1 RRSTLESPLSLTS
14 TTPGTEASASRSC
27 GVAERRKVVWN
38 VDVSAPRE
46 RSRTEPWTKRSP
58 WFRSAPSSHTSWP
71 SRRRR
76 ELMNSVRPPPREVS
90 VELRRLNHRT
100 DARGGT
106 GRLPAHLDGEE
117 DGAAPRRSDQVC
129 HDLDRRGLSRA
140 VRTEEPEGRALRDG
154 EIEGLQGREV
164 TVLLAQPLQV
174 NRDFAGD

>member
-1 RRSTLESPLSLTS
+1 RSTLESPLSLTS

-27 GVAERRKVVWN
+27 GVGERRKVVWN

-46 RSRTEPWTKRSP
+46 RARTEPGTKSSP
-58 WFRSAPSSHTSWP
+58 WFRSATSSHTSWTSP
-71 SRRRR
+71 RRW
-76 ELMNSVRPPPREVS
+76 ELMKIVRPSPVSNLITLRTSAMPPA
-90 VELRRLNHRT
+90 
-100 DARGGT
+100 AR
-106 GRLPAHLDGEE
+106 PQV
-117 DGAAPRRSDQVC
+117 GAAARRSDQVC
-129 HDLDRRGLSRA
+129 HDLDRRGVSRA